1 MKKGYKIHPFIWVF
15 LFSLTLLFGQQTSS
29 YLTQKL
35 MVENGLRER
44 IGDAL
49 SKIIDDQKY
58 VIDVDAV
65 SYTHLTLPTSDLV

>member
-15 LFSLTLLFGQQTSS
+15 LFSLTLLLGQQTSS

-49 SKIIDDQKY
+49 SKIIDDHKY
-58 VIDVDAV
+58 VIDVDV
-65 SYTHLTLPTSDLV
+65 DI